1 MGIQEDFRKLVN
13 GYKDGGESGA
23 EGKELPGEADFGL
36 TEAGPDD
43 IPTRVKVPPKK
54 DSPRPRSNSKTE
66 LAIKEIKG
74 NIEEQLYDIGVV
86 VGETGLETAG
96 YVVCDGAQTFADS
109 LVEMAR
115 NKPRLLKVL
124 EKTGRTANFSKIA
137 KYILAIAFA
146 VMVDMETRDPYAFQ
160 MKYLGV
166 TKAYEA
172 THPDG
177 PATSPNQPFIAFTP
191 PPNFG

>member
-1 MGIQEDFRKLVN
+1 VGIQEDFRKLVN
-13 GYKDGGESGA
+13 GYKDGSGD
-23 EGKELPGEADFGL
+23 EGKELPGEVDFGL
-36 TEAGPDD
+36 NEAGPDD

-66 LAIKEIKG
+66 LVIKDIKG

-86 VGETGLETAG
+86 VGETGLATAG
-96 YVVCDGAQTFADS
+96 YVICDGAQTFADS

-137 KYILAIAFA
+137 KYMLAVAFA
-146 VMVDMETRDPYAFQ
+146 FMVDMETRDPYAFQ

-177 PATSPNQPFIAFTP
+177 PASPQGEPFVFISP
-191 PPNFG
+191 PTFG